1 MNRTAT
7 WANIGTNLDN
17 ASNISEVLQQSG
29 LNYTVHKEKIVTESG
44 LIIPEQVATVKDNG
58 KVLGV
63 VGKNYEICQ
72 NAEAFDFANYI
83 DGDVEFIKAGET
95 HSGMVYIIGVLP
107 EVRILGD
114 AFTPNVIF
122 RNGFS
127 GNVKITAAICP
138 LRLVCQNQFNFAFKH
153 TNNAIT
159 IRHMKNAD
167 AKLAEAR
174 DVLKMSAD
182 YMAELNKMAEQY
194 ADIKLIA
201 GEFDQVMDRLFPMT
215 GLENMKPY
223 QIERLELERAAFK
236 EAYLAD
242 DNSNF
247 RGNAWGVV
255 NAYTDFITHKEPYR
269 NTKTKDEGKFMT
281 VTFHPGLMNA
291 VLRSMQAIGISV

>member
-107 EVRILGD
+107 TVNILGD
-114 AFTPNVIF
+114 AFTPHLIF
-122 RNGFS
+122 QNGHN
-127 GNVKITAAICP
+127 GRYCVKTAIVP
-138 LRLVCQNQFNFAFKH
+138 LRIVCQNQFNW
-153 TNNAIT
+153 
-159 IRHMKNAD
+159 
-167 AKLAEAR
+167 
-174 DVLKMSAD
+174 
-182 YMAELNKMAEQY
+182 
-194 ADIKLIA
+194 
-201 GEFDQVMDRLFPMT
+201 
-215 GLENMKPY
+215 
-223 QIERLELERAAFK
+223 AFK
-236 EAYLAD
+236 EAQNSITIKHNGLLEYKLANAKMVMRD
-242 DNSNF
+242 TAEYMKTLNQKVELFAGLKLTPAMVTKVIENFFPIKEDMTDRQKANILNQRVQFERAYNEEDNVNF
-247 RGNAWGVV
+247 RGCAWGMM
-255 NAYTDFITHKEPYR
+255 NAYSDYLTHREVKA
-269 NTKTKDEGKFMT
+269 TKNASENQFMT
-281 VTFHPGLMNA
+281 VTFNPDFTKFMNVVNSVA
-291 VLRSMQAIGISV
+291 VA